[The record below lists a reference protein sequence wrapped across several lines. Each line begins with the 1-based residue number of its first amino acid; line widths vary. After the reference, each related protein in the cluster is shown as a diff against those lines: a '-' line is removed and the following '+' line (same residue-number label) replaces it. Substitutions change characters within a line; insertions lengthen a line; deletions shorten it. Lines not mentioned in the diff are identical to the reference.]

1 MANSTVNILLIYFSS
16 LYGSYNTLLPLDGS
30 LKKHHLEQK
39 KLLKFQISKQNA
51 IDFDL
56 KIEMI

>member
-1 MANSTVNILLIYFSS
+1 MANSAVNILLIYFSS

-39 KLLKFQISKQNA
+39 KNYLNFKLVNKMRSIL
-51 IDFDL
+51 I
-56 KIEMI
+56 